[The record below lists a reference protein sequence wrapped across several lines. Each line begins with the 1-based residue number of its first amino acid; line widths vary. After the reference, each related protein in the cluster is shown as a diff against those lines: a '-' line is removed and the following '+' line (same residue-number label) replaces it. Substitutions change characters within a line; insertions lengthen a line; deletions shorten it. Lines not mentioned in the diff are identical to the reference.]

1 MKKNENEAALV
12 FGFVALV
19 LEIIL
24 VFVFWWFS
32 LDPLILFPFI
42 VLFWVIP
49 LFVVAVVVDGMR

>member
-32 LDPLILFPFI
+32 LDPLIFFPFI